1 MRAVIVTGSAGGM
14 GRAIVGRLQR
24 RGLRVA
30 GFDRTASPEA
40 DHSEIIDL
48 TDPAGTAAAVSRASA
63 ALGPI
68 DGFVSAA
75 GHYVSTPFTD
85 VTDAD
90 AALML
95 DVHLGAFFRVS
106 QALLPGM
113 MERKTGSIVAVASEL
128 AVGGGERDSHY
139 AAAKGA
145 VLGAVRSLAAEVAP
159 AGIRV
164 NGVAPGPTDTPM
176 LPADS
181 PWREPNYLRDLPT
194 RALASPDDVARCVE
208 FLICSGAFTT
218 GETLHP
224 NSGAVI

>member
-1 MRAVIVTGSAGGM
+1 MPAVIVTGSGGGM
-14 GRAIVGRLQR
+14 GRAIVRRLQR

-30 GFDRTASPEA
+30 GFDRVASPEA
-40 DHSEIIDL
+40 DHSEIVDL
-48 TDPAGTAAAVSRASA
+48 TDPAGTASAVLRASES
-63 ALGPI
+63 LGPI

-75 GHYVSTPFTD
+75 GHYASVPFTD
-85 VTDAD
+85 VTDAE

-95 DVHLGAFFRVS
+95 DVHLGAFFRIG

-113 MERKTGSIVAVASEL
+113 IERKNGSIVAVASEL

-159 AGIRV
+159 SGVRV
-164 NGVAPGPTDTPM
+164 NAVAPGPTDTPM
-176 LPADS
+176 LAADS
-181 PWREPNYLRDLPT
+181 PWREPDYLRGLPT
-194 RALASPDDVARCVE
+194 RALASPEDVARCVE
-208 FLICSGAFTT
+208 FLICSGTFVT